1 MGSVHSYETKA
12 GKKLYRIVYRRPD
25 HSQTSERGFAR
36 KADAVARLAEV
47 EVSKGRGEYVDPAD
61 ARATIRALGK
71 DRLRDKESS
80 LKPSTYRAISDA
92 WRVYVEPRWGDTPV
106 AGVKHSAVRE
116 WVRQLSDGTAPSV
129 RRESARTVGLAT
141 KPKSATVVLRAHGVL
156 ASILDVAVR
165 DRRVTRN
172 VARGLDNLP
181 RKATKPHTYLTHEQV
196 DALAAASGK
205 HGTLVL
211 TAAYTGLRWGE
222 LTGLKVRDVDAL
234 NRRLS
239 VQENAVKVGAEILT
253 GTPKTHERRSV
264 PYPKFL
270 SLPIA
275 KQCEGKGRDAL
286 LFGDGLVHVPR
297 PRTSE
302 GSRSWF
308 VTALE
313 TAGLPRMTIH
323 DLRHTAASLAISA
336 GANVKAVQRMLGHK
350 SAAMTLDVY
359 ADLFDD
365 DLNAV
370 SDALDQARTAAT
382 VAVSLPR
389 RSSQTT
395 KTPRLP

>member
-1 MGSVHSYETKA
+1 MGSVHAYSTKA
-12 GKKLYRIVYRRPD
+12 GKRLYRISYRRPD
-25 HSQTSERGFAR
+25 HSQTTERGFTTKREAEL
-36 KADAVARLAEV
+36 RLAEV
-47 EVSKGRGEYVDPAD
+47 EVSKGHGEYVNPSTAKVTI
-61 ARATIRALGK
+61 ATLGAEW
-71 DRLRDKESS
+71 LRDKEAS
-80 LKPSTYRAISDA
+80 LKPSTFRAISDA
-92 WRVYVEPRWGDTPV
+92 WRVYVEPRWGTTAV
-106 AGVKHSAVRE
+106 AAVQHSAVRE

-129 RRESARTVGLAT
+129 RRESSRTAGLAA

-156 ASILDVAVR
+156 AAILDVALR
-165 DRRVTRN
+165 DRRVTQN

-181 RKATKPHTYLTHEQV
+181 RKASKPHVYLSHEQV
-196 DALAAASGK
+196 DALAAASGE
-205 HGTLVL
+205 HGTLIL

-234 NRRLS
+234 KRRLS
-239 VQENAVKVGAEILT
+239 VQENAVKVGAEIHV

-264 PYPKFL
+264 PYPAFL

-275 KQCEGKGRDAL
+275 RECEGKARDAL
-286 LFGDGLVHVPR
+286 LFGEGIVHLPR

-308 VTALE
+308 ITALE

-370 SDALDQARTAAT
+370 SDALDQARAASN
-382 VAVSLPR
+382 VAAVLSRDTNGASKKPR
-389 RSSQTT
+389 N
-395 KTPRLP
+395 P

>member
-1 MGSVHSYETKA
+1 MGSVHPYTTKA
-12 GKKLYRIVYRRPD
+12 GKKLYRISYRRPD
-25 HSQTSERGFAR
+25 HSQTTERGFTTKRA
-36 KADAVARLAEV
+36 AELRLAEV
-47 EVSKGRGEYVDPAD
+47 EVSKGRGEYVNPAT
-61 ARATIRALGK
+61 ARVTISTLGVEW
-71 DRLRDKESS
+71 LRDKESS
-80 LKPSTYRAISDA
+80 LKPSTFRALSDA
-92 WRVYVEPRWGDTPV
+92 WRVYVVPRWGETPV
-106 AGVKHSAVRE
+106 AAVQHSAVRE
-116 WVRQLSDGTAPSV
+116 WVRQLSDGTAPSA
-129 RRESARTVGLAT
+129 RRESSRTAGLAA

-156 ASILDVAVR
+156 ASILDVALR
-165 DRRVTRN
+165 DRRVTQN
-172 VARGLDNLP
+172 AARGLDNLP
-181 RKATKPHTYLTHEQV
+181 RKTSKAHVYLTHTQV
-196 DALAAASGK
+196 DALAEASGDYS
-205 HGTLVL
+205 TLIHV
-211 TAAYTGLRWGE
+211 AAYTGLRWGE
-222 LTGLKVRDVDAL
+222 LTGLRVRDVDAL

-239 VQENAVKVGAEILT
+239 VQENAVKVGANVHV

-264 PYPKFL
+264 PYPTFL

-275 KQCEGKGRDAL
+275 RECEGKPREAL
-286 LFGDGLVHVPR
+286 LFGEGLVHMPR

-370 SDALDQARTAAT
+370 SDALDQARTAAN
-382 VAVSLPR
+382 VAILLSRGDDGSTKKPR
-389 RSSQTT
+389 S
-395 KTPRLP
+395 P

>member
-1 MGSVHSYETKA
+1 MGSVHAYETKA
-12 GKKLYRIVYRRPD
+12 GKKLYRISYRRPD
-25 HSQTSERGFAR
+25 HSQTTERGFTTKRA
-36 KADAVARLAEV
+36 AELRLAEV
-47 EVSKGRGEYVDPAD
+47 EVAKGRGEYVNPSTAKV
-61 ARATIRALGK
+61 TISTLGEAW
-71 DRLRDKESS
+71 LRDKEAS
-80 LKPSTYRAISDA
+80 LKPSTFRAVSDA
-92 WRVYVEPRWGDTPV
+92 WRVYVEPRWGETPV
-106 AGVKHSAVRE
+106 AAVQHSAVRE
-116 WVRQLSDGTAPSV
+116 WVRQLSDGTAPSA
-129 RRESARTVGLAT
+129 RRETARTAGMAS

-156 ASILDVAVR
+156 AAILDVALR
-165 DRRVTRN
+165 DRRVTQN

-181 RKATKPHTYLTHEQV
+181 RKVSKPHVYLSHEQV
-196 DALAAASGK
+196 DALAAASGE
-205 HGTLVL
+205 HSTLIL

-222 LTGLKVRDVDAL
+222 LTGLRVRDVDAL
-234 NRRLS
+234 KRRLS
-239 VQENAVKVGAEILT
+239 VQENAVRVGATIHV

-264 PYPKFL
+264 PFPRFL

-275 KQCEGKGRDAL
+275 VECEGKSRDAL

-308 VTALE
+308 MTALE

-365 DLNAV
+365 DLEAV
-370 SDALDQARTAAT
+370 SDALDQARASSS
-382 VAVSLPR
+382 VAVSLSRDATASTKKPR
-389 RSSQTT
+389 Q
-395 KTPRLP
+395 P